1 MVARLVA
8 VSMILGVTCGTVA
21 AQGNETV
28 LEVFKTQ
35 LKMEQRLLAS
45 DLASLDR
52 IQEQLR
58 GATDRLLR
66 LNDDLLR
73 AEREGEDAT
82 SFAARSD
89 DIRRAEAELEELTR
103 ASQQLRTT
111 MAARRGSVDQL
122 QEEIKRLQGDLA
134 AGQDELS
141 GRWNVSIEPGA
152 LRGTFELRLDGTLLT
167 GVYQLAGGWRGSLR
181 GTFIGGNIRLERID
195 SQLGLVAIYTARL
208 VTRNDERRLEGR
220 WESTNLADG
229 MAQSGT
235 WVARRETER

>member
-1 MVARLVA
+1 MVARFAAASIILVT
-8 VSMILGVTCGTVA
+8 VTGGGA

-35 LKMEQRLLAS
+35 LKMEQQLLAS

-89 DIRRAEAELEELTR
+89 DIRRAEAEVGELTL

-111 MAARRGSVDQL
+111 MAARRGTVDQL

-134 AGQDELS
+134 AGEDQLS

-152 LRGTFELRLDGTLLT
+152 LRGSFELRLDGTLLT

-208 VTRNDERRLEGR
+208 VTRDDERRLEGR

>member
-1 MVARLVA
+1 MVARLA
-8 VSMILGVTCGTVA
+8 ATWMALASLAGIAA

-35 LKMEQRLLAS
+35 LDMERRLLGA
-45 DLASLDR
+45 DVAALERL
-52 IQEQLR
+52 QEQLR

-73 AEREGEDAT
+73 AEREGEDMT
-82 SFAARSD
+82 SFAARSE
-89 DIRRAEAELEELTR
+89 DIRRAEAEVDELTR
-103 ASQQLRTT
+103 AAQHVRNT
-111 MAARRGSVDQL
+111 MGARRGTVDQL
-122 QEEIKRLQGDLA
+122 QEEIKRLEGSL
-134 AGQDELS
+134 GTGRDELS
-141 GRWNVSIEPGA
+141 GRWSVAIEPGA

-181 GTFIGGNIRLERID
+181 GTFIGGNVRLERID

-208 VTRNDERRLEGR
+208 ATREDERRLEGR

>member
-1 MVARLVA
+1 MVARLLTALAGLV
-8 VSMILGVTCGTVA
+8 VVTGMAA
-21 AQGNETV
+21 AQGNETL
-28 LEVFKTQ
+28 LEVFKIQ
-35 LKMEQRLLAS
+35 LEMERKLLAS

-52 IQEQLR
+52 VQEQLR

-82 SFAARSD
+82 SFEARSD
-89 DIRRAEAELEELTR
+89 DIRRAEAEVEELTR
-103 ASQQLRTT
+103 AAQQVRTT
-111 MAARRGSVDQL
+111 MAARRGAVDQL
-122 QEEIKRLQGDLA
+122 QEQIRRLEGDLA
-134 AGQDELS
+134 AGRDELS
-141 GRWNVSIEPGA
+141 GRWNVAIEPGA
-152 LRGTFELRLDGTLLT
+152 LRGTFDLRLDGTLLT

-208 VTRNDERRLEGR
+208 VTRDEERRLEGR